1 MMKLLFFITS
11 KSLLL
16 FEQADD
22 CLQEAVK
29 SFFHA
34 HWLECI
40 IVLWSRLV
48 HSFVKKKKIEDVL
61 SLGNDSMKPRPQ
73 RSLGL
78 HICGTVRHLCQGRE
92 F

>member
-1 MMKLLFFITS
+1 MIKLLFFITS

-29 SFFHA
+29 KSIFHA
-34 HWLECI
+34 RRLECI

-48 HSFVKKKKIEDVL
+48 HSSVKKKK
-61 SLGNDSMKPRPQ
+61 KK
-73 RSLGL
+73 
-78 HICGTVRHLCQGRE
+78 
-92 F
+92 